1 MSTEL
6 IVLML
11 LGGCIVL
18 WGVQSLRTW
27 WANRCEAEQLTTAVV
42 QEKSLVHE
50 PGSGWEPDQRHV
62 LTFSLPDGSRRHFT
76 VTEAQYQKVHAGD
89 QGQLHTRG
97 SWFRGF
103 ETSDFN
109 RRG

>member
-6 IVLML
+6 IVLLL

-18 WGVQSLRTW
+18 WGAQSLRTW
-27 WANRCEAEQLTTAVV
+27 WANRCEAELLTPAVV
-42 QEKSLVHE
+42 LEKSLVHQ

-62 LTFSLPDGSRRHFT
+62 LTFSLPDGSRRHFA

-89 QGQLHTRG
+89 SGQLHTRG

-103 ETSDFN
+103 EIAQ
-109 RRG
+109 